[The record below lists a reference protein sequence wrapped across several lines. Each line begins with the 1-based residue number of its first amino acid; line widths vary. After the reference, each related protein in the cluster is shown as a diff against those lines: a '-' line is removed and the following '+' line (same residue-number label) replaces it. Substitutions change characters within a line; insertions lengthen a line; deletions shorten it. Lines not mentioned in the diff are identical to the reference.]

1 MSLKGGYAIV
11 DCTGID
17 LGDLGEVT
25 GIYDKVKNAIETDK
39 PIVLY
44 NLVNSTQAF
53 TPITAFGGIE
63 SSTSVFLSFFPV
75 TIHISNEDVVSM

>member
-17 LGDLGEVT
+17 LHDLGEVT
-25 GIYDKVKNAIETDK
+25 GIYAKVKGAVDTGK

-44 NLVNSTQAF
+44 NLVNDSQAF
-53 TPITAFGGIE
+53 TPITAYGGVE
-63 SSTSVFLSFFPV
+63 NSTTVFLSFFPV
-75 TIHISNEDVVSM
+75 TLHITNEDVVSM

>member
-1 MSLKGGYAIV
+1 MNVKGGYVSI
-11 DCTGID
+11 DCTGLD
-17 LGDLGEVT
+17 LGDLGEVE
-25 GIYDKVKNAIETDK
+25 GLYEKVKSAVALNK

-44 NLVNSTQAF
+44 NIVNSTQAF
-53 TPITAFGGIE
+53 TPIQAFGGVE

>member
-11 DCTGID
+11 DCTGVD
-17 LGDLGEVT
+17 LGDLGEVE
-25 GIYDKVKNAIETDK
+25 GLYQKVKDAIATEK

-44 NLVNSTQAF
+44 NIVNGTQAF
-53 TPITAFGGIE
+53 TPIQAFGGVE
-63 SSTSVFLSFFPV
+63 SSTLVFLSFFPV